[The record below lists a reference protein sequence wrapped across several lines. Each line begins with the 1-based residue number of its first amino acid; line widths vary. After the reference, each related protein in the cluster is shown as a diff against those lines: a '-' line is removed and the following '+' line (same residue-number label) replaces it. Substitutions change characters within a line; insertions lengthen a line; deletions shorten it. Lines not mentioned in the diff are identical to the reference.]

1 MAGDRPYQRQSF
13 WPMKDLLE
21 PNQPLS
27 PANDQ
32 LLGEIIKQPV
42 LIDAIFI
49 DLAYAFDSLCRLRMK
64 FEKKRH

>member
-42 LIDAIFI
+42 LIDAIFHRS
-49 DLAYAFDSLCRLRMK
+49 SLR
-64 FEKKRH
+64 F

>member
-42 LIDAIFI
+42 LIDAIFHRSS
-49 DLAYAFDSLCRLRMK
+49 LRFWQSLPTAY
-64 FEKKRH
+64 EV